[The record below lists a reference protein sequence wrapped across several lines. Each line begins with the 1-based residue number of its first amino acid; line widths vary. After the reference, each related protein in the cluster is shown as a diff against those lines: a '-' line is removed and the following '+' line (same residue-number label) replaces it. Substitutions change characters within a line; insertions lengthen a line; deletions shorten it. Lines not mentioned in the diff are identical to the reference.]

1 MEHNPIA
8 MQHYPSDYDPLHSEK
23 SYSTPKLVAENNA
36 AKHPLLSRYQPSK
49 FENISKADDVICE
62 RPLLP
67 KLSTKTGRNQKI

>member
-49 FENISKADDVICE
+49 FENISF
-62 RPLLP
+62 
-67 KLSTKTGRNQKI
+67 